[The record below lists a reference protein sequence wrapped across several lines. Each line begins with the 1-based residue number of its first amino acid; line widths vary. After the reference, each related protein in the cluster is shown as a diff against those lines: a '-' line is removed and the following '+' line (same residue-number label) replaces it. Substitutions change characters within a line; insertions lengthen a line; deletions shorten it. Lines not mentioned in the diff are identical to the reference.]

1 MYISTL
7 FIIAKNQKQSRYF
20 EWQMIR
26 ENDVLHTVKN
36 HIRKAQVLALML
48 LIALRGGKHKKYSV
62 IICHSLV

>member
-1 MYISTL
+1 
-7 FIIAKNQKQSRYF
+7 
-20 EWQMIR
+20 MIR

-36 HIRKAQVLALML
+36 RIRKAQVLALML